1 MEGIAAPSVPTRQGR
16 FLSSEHLAAFAAIAL
31 VVAGVSATTLPAR
44 VTATALCVAQT
55 IGVVWL
61 MRLGTGGSRAWAT
74 ARFTTAAAWLP
85 LFLVPCWIYTID
97 PTLLKTTSTLD
108 QPIAITTL
116 SLFAMIAGS
125 LTLRAT
131 VPSRQSS
138 STLST
143 DHLEVSVRSIVLWFV
158 FGLLC
163 LALLMAVNG
172 GPVAYVTNLDKS
184 AQLNRGLLYLIW
196 AILFLR
202 FAPLAALATRWG
214 SGRAAGPFLIATFVA
229 GSSVMLVT
237 GARAYLAVAAAQLLL
252 LFVLL
257 RRPIPLRRVVP
268 IALVSGFLIIFG
280 IGAVKRFQSYQLT
293 HPRTSVTLPTY
304 LVEIAPREMVDA
316 YVNNYVDG
324 VSLIGTVRRIV
335 PAHANYEYGKAVLR
349 LFAKIVPRPLR
360 PAVTTAPAIKREL
373 EPSSAYVYAIPL
385 QATAYLQFGLPGVV
399 MVFLLVGALVAT
411 IDRRLQRQEQISVQA
426 VLVLVTLAVQIPILL
441 RSGVPAGAVF
451 LLLDVIGVWI
461 AAVTVTGQT
470 RRQVRAIRDRVVIGS
485 KHREAGRN
493 RVRP

>member
-125 LTLRAT
+125 LTLRPT

-293 HPRTSVTLPTY
+293 HPRTSVT
-304 LVEIAPREMVDA
+304 
-316 YVNNYVDG
+316 
-324 VSLIGTVRRIV
+324 
-335 PAHANYEYGKAVLR
+335 
-349 LFAKIVPRPLR
+349 
-360 PAVTTAPAIKREL
+360 TAPAIKREL

-493 RVRP
+493 SVRP